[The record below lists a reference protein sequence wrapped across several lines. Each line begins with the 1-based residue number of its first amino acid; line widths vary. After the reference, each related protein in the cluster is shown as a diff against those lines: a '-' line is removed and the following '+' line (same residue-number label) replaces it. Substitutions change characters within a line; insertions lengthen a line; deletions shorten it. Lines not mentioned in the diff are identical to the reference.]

1 MQMLLSVFGAFIIL
15 VLSTTY
21 ILYSTI
27 RLQELSDNSFQRER
41 YIKSL
46 REDLMAYQEPLLEYL
61 STRSSNALA
70 RHLIES
76 QRLRKSLPAG
86 MSISRDPTE
95 LRERELYSLIAA
107 YLDLAEAAVDE
118 KRGRNIGGYTAL
130 YDEMSALLRY
140 IDAQI
145 EAIGTERFRDQLDRY
160 GAFIGISRDIQSWN
174 LVFIVAISLFAILS
188 LLRSVEKTTVP
199 MTRLSSMATGIS
211 EGDFSMDD
219 IKMSSIYE
227 IDHVVEAFNRMKS
240 EIRSQI
246 EEIRRQENIKQE
258 YMQEKMRNM
267 KMQALV
273 RRMEIYTLQAQMN
286 PHFLFNTLNTGMQ
299 LAIVEGADRTGE
311 YMEYLSLLFRHNV
324 RNADIIVPLRHEIEG
339 LRYYFYLLRVRFPR
353 NLDLS
358 LDCDEALLD
367 DVRVPVSILQPL
379 VENCVVHAFKN
390 REERGSILVR
400 AEKRGRI
407 LAITVADDGVGMDRE
422 TIETLLEPLPID
434 AASSRV
440 MGLENVIQRLYF
452 FYPDDPDVIRIES
465 QPGRGSAIVINL
477 DTEREP
483 CIES

>member
-1 MQMLLSVFGAFIIL
+1 M
-15 VLSTTY
+15 
-21 ILYSTI
+21 
-27 RLQELSDNSFQRER
+27 
-41 YIKSL
+41 
-46 REDLMAYQEPLLEYL
+46 
-61 STRSSNALA
+61 
-70 RHLIES
+70 
-76 QRLRKSLPAG
+76 
-86 MSISRDPTE
+86 
-95 LRERELYSLIAA
+95 
-107 YLDLAEAAVDE
+107 
-118 KRGRNIGGYTAL
+118 
-130 YDEMSALLRY
+130 
-140 IDAQI
+140 
-145 EAIGTERFRDQLDRY
+145 
-160 GAFIGISRDIQSWN
+160 
-174 LVFIVAISLFAILS
+174 AISLFAILS

-219 IKMSSIYE
+219 IKMSTIYE

-324 RNADIIVPLRHEIEG
+324 RNSDIIVPLRHEIEG

-367 DVRVPVSILQPL
+367 DIRVPVSILQPL
-379 VENCVVHAFKN
+379 VENCVVHAFKS

-400 AEKRGRI
+400 AEKKGRM
-407 LAITVADDGVGMDRE
+407 LTITVADDGVGMDRE
-422 TIETLLEPLPID
+422 TVEALLQSLTID

-452 FYPDDPDVIRIES
+452 FYPDDPGVIRIES
-465 QPGRGSAIVINL
+465 EPGRGSVIVINI
-477 DTEREP
+477 DTERMP

>member
-1 MQMLLSVFGAFIIL
+1 MQMLLGAFGAFIIL

-27 RLQELSDNSFQRER
+27 KLQELSDNSFQRER
-41 YIKSL
+41 FIKSIQ
-46 REDLMAYQEPLLEYL
+46 EALMAYQEPLLEYL

-76 QRLRKSLPAG
+76 QQLRKSLPAG
-86 MSISRDPTE
+86 MAVSRDFTE
-95 LRERELYSLIAA
+95 LREKEVYALIAA
-107 YLDLAEAAVDE
+107 YLDIADAAVDE
-118 KRGRNIGGYTAL
+118 KRGRNISGYTAL
-130 YDEMSALLRY
+130 YDEMTALLRH
-140 IDAQI
+140 INAQI
-145 EAIGTERFRDQLDRY
+145 EIIGTDRFRNQLDRY
-160 GAFIGISRDIQSWN
+160 GAFIGISRNIQSWN
-174 LVFIVAISLFAILS
+174 LVFIVAISLFAIML
-188 LLRSVEKTTVP
+188 LLRSVEKTTLP

-211 EGDFSMDD
+211 EGDFGMED

-258 YMQEKMRNM
+258 YMQEKMRNL
-267 KMQALV
+267 KMEALV

-339 LRYYFYLLRVRFPR
+339 LQYYFYILKVRFPR
-353 NLDLS
+353 DLDLS
-358 LDCDEALLD
+358 LDYADALLD
-367 DVRVPVSILQPL
+367 DIRVPVSILQPL

-390 REERGSILVR
+390 REERSSILVR
-400 AEKRGRI
+400 AEMKGRF
-407 LAITVADDGVGMDRE
+407 LVLTVADNGSGMDGK
-422 TIETLLEPLPID
+422 TIEGLLHPLPID
-434 AASSRV
+434 ASSSRV
-440 MGLENVIQRLYF
+440 MGLENIIQRLYF
-452 FYPDDPDVIRIES
+452 FYPDDPGVIRIES
-465 QPGRGSAIVINL
+465 APGQGSTIIISI
-477 DTEREP
+477 DTEREA
-483 CIES
+483 CTEF

>member
-1 MQMLLSVFGAFIIL
+1 MLLSVFGAFIIL

-46 REDLMAYQEPLLEYL
+46 REALIAYQEPLLEYL
-61 STRSSNALA
+61 STRSSNALS

-76 QRLRKSLPAG
+76 QQLRKSLPAG
-86 MSISRDPTE
+86 AAIPHDPTE
-95 LRERELYSLIAA
+95 LRERELYSLIGA
-107 YLDLAEAAVDE
+107 YLDLADAAVDE
-118 KRGRNIGGYTAL
+118 KRGRNIRGYTAI
-130 YDEMSALLRY
+130 YDEMTVLLGY

-145 EAIGTERFRDQLDRY
+145 ETIGTERFKDQLDRY

-174 LVFIVAISLFAILS
+174 LVFIVAISLFTIL
-188 LLRSVEKTTVP
+188 LLLHSVEKTTLP
-199 MTRLSSMATGIS
+199 MTRLSAMASGIS
-211 EGDFSMDD
+211 EGDFGMDD

-227 IDHVVEAFNRMKS
+227 IDHVVEAFNRMKG

-246 EEIRRQENIKQE
+246 EEIRRQEHIKHE

-267 KMQALV
+267 KMQALL

-311 YMEYLSLLFRHNV
+311 YMEHLSLLFRHNV

-339 LRYYFYLLRVRFPR
+339 LRFYFYLLKVRFPR

-379 VENCVVHAFKN
+379 VENCVVHAFKK

-400 AEKRGRI
+400 AEKKGRF
-407 LAITVADDGVGMDRE
+407 LAITVADDGVGMEAR
-422 TIETLLEPLPID
+422 TIEGLLQPLPID

-440 MGLENVIQRLYF
+440 MGLENVIQRLYV
-452 FYPDDPDVIRIES
+452 FYPDDPGVIRIES
-465 QPGRGSAIVINL
+465 EPGKGSAIIITI

-483 CIES
+483 CIEF